1 VATPQRVKD
10 RFDNPGAVRP
20 QTNDGMAYMAGAVFS
35 DEFGE
40 ISLAD
45 DYLAIQ
51 WMRENVEGSPTILE
65 GVTPNYR
72 WGSRFTIYTGLPAVA
87 AWEYHQLQQR
97 GKFGEIVQ
105 QRQQEVNTFYSTP
118 DAEQAQYLLD
128 KYDVRYVIVGELERL
143 YFPAEGIAKLEAGLG
158 GRLRQVYQSGDTKI
172 FEVVQPDDE
181 ALVQA
186 D

>member
-1 VATPQRVKD
+1 
-10 RFDNPGAVRP
+10 
-20 QTNDGMAYMAGAVFS
+20 
-35 DEFGE
+35 
-40 ISLAD
+40 
-45 DYLAIQ
+45 
-51 WMRENVEGSPTILE
+51 
-65 GVTPNYR
+65 
-72 WGSRFTIYTGLPAVA
+72 
-87 AWEYHQLQQR
+87 
-97 GKFGEIVQ
+97 VQ

>member
-1 VATPQRVKD
+1 VPEAVTPALVAPAPAVAPVRSRRGSLLVGAFVVCAIGFIVTALVYPVVATPQRVKD

-87 AWEYHQLQQR
+87 AWEYHQLPAPAT
-97 GKFGEIVQ
+97 
-105 QRQQEVNTFYSTP
+105 RQVRRDRAAASAGSQHL
-118 DAEQAQYLLD
+118 LLD
-128 KYDVRYVIVGELERL
+128 AGRRAGSV
-143 YFPAEGIAKLEAGLG
+143 PA
-158 GRLRQVYQSGDTKI
+158 R
-172 FEVVQPDDE
+172 
-181 ALVQA
+181 
-186 D
+186 